1 VLVDQALLLAILLQA
16 VAVAQELLV
25 ETGIALLLLVVMAA
39 LDWLLQLVAQAHIT
53 QGAAAVALDILLPQ
67 VVALLQLAVV
77 VVVALVLLLAMEQR
91 AGQIRAA
98 AVAVAEDHLHLL
110 LVGQV

>member
-39 LDWLLQLVAQAHIT
+39 MD
-53 QGAAAVALDILLPQ
+53 
-67 VVALLQLAVV
+67 
-77 VVVALVLLLAMEQR
+77 
-91 AGQIRAA
+91 
-98 AVAVAEDHLHLL
+98 
-110 LVGQV
+110 